1 MKEKEEKKIIKIRLI
16 NVVFLLFLIFILII
30 GINSNKLTTKQKIQE
45 AAQNALS
52 KSNTE
57 YLETDEFVKEL
68 NKKLGENNYKLQTS
82 ENGYLVKTSSNQTYS
97 VTNKGRTSQLR
108 WTTNESDNKI
118 IDSEGN
124 EYNIGDYIDY
134 NPNIATDSSKIVD
147 FVNPIWETEN
157 RKLEL
162 NDNNIATMK
171 FTLRGS
177 DTYYASDTIA
187 PGTYNATSEELKKNF
202 KLYVNAK
209 EANSNVKVTIHPGK
223 KLMESRTI
231 DGVTKEIQYGI
242 TYEVEIYTATENIE
256 QVKITI
262 PKGTIIDETKNENE
276 EKSFIVFDVLR
287 PTNTEKTED
296 SKFLNIDGIKRKD
309 IEKITFVKSKSEV
322 IGKNYYDVSAVG
334 SSTIIAGYED
344 KDGNGKYE
352 VYIGSDFDIYVN
364 RDTSYLFANT
374 GITTIENINLLNT
387 INSVN
392 MEYMFTNC
400 ANLQEITF
408 FSKFDTK
415 NVRNMQEMFGGCS
428 TFKNITLSD
437 ATDALQI
444 TKDSLCQ
451 ILKTDG
457 NTAADTKNEAT
468 GLQNGMRVAFAL
480 YSGKGLTT
488 DNAAT
493 IISATTGT
501 GKKISNVAIWEPN
514 ANYHVDY
521 TKSFFSRKT
530 PQIIVTPTMVTKL
543 NTLNGAAADHLY
555 TLNAIDGD
563 ENNKILRL
571 GTQGVYDTYAVNS
584 TAIVSAS
591 DSSKNV
597 LTDVYNHTVDATKVT
612 LQKTLKTKLTFDDT
626 TSTTP
631 KDYTM
636 ATTSYTDR
644 QLIVADSETDDTN
657 FAIPANATV
666 RVRVY
671 VWLEG
676 QDIDC
681 IANASHGKGV
691 NLVIGLEK
699 QPTAN
704 T

>member
-1 MKEKEEKKIIKIRLI
+1 MKKNEQKNKRKSISYLVFVIALTAILLVMSTYAWFSTQRDVTITGLTGEVKVAEGLEISLDAENWGQTIDLADANLTGTTGKTYNSYTGNI
-16 NVVFLLFLIFILII
+16 NHKPQDNILAPVSTTGFDYTAESTARGQELQFYSGIATSTELKDITKVDETNVALKDYEAGYPGYYAFDVFLR
-30 GINSNKLTTKQKIQE
+30 
-45 AAQNALS
+45 
-52 KSNTE
+52 
-57 YLETDEFVKEL
+57 
-68 NKKLGENNYKLQTS
+68 NN
-82 ENGYLVKTSSNQTYS
+82 
-97 VTNKGRTSQLR
+97 
-108 WTTNESDNKI
+108 
-118 IDSEGN
+118 
-124 EYNIGDYIDY
+124 
-134 NPNIATDSSKIVD
+134 
-147 FVNPIWETEN
+147 
-157 RKLEL
+157 
-162 NDNNIATMK
+162 
-171 FTLRGS
+171 
-177 DTYYASDTIA
+177 
-187 PGTYNATSEELKKNF
+187 
-202 KLYVNAK
+202 
-209 EANSNVKVTIHPGK
+209 
-223 KLMESRTI
+223 SRT
-231 DGVTKEIQYGI
+231 
-242 TYEVEIYTATENIE
+242 TEQN
-256 QVKITI
+256 
-262 PKGTIIDETKNENE
+262 
-276 EKSFIVFDVLR
+276 
-287 PTNTEKTED
+287 
-296 SKFLNIDGIKRKD
+296 
-309 IEKITFVKSKSEV
+309 
-322 IGKNYYDVSAVG
+322 
-334 SSTIIAGYED
+334 
-344 KDGNGKYE
+344 
-352 VYIGSDFDIYVN
+352 
-364 RDTSYLFANT
+364 
-374 GITTIENINLLNT
+374 
-387 INSVN
+387 
-392 MEYMFTNC
+392 
-400 ANLQEITF
+400 
-408 FSKFDTK
+408 
-415 NVRNMQEMFGGCS
+415 
-428 TFKNITLSD
+428 

-480 YSGKGLTT
+480 YSGKGSTT
-488 DNAAT
+488 DNAAA
-493 IISATTGT
+493 IISETTGT
-501 GKKISNVAIWEPN
+501 GKTISNVAIWEPN

-521 TKSFFSRKT
+521 TKSYFSRKT

-563 ENNKILRL
+563 DNNKILRL

-584 TAIVSAS
+584 TAIVSTT

-612 LQKTLKTKLTFDDT
+612 LQKTLKTKLTFDAT

-644 QLIVADSETDDTN
+644 QLIVADSETADTN